1 MSVGWIH
8 MKHSFVGTYY
18 KPADD
23 CKTDQVMCLWRVR
36 VLGFKERRVCEAHG
50 RELFEVNIQM

>member
-1 MSVGWIH
+1 